1 MSYTEIYAFNKKGNA
16 YMAGL
21 AHNAWR
27 GGMAVWNIMEERHLP
42 LYIPEYI
49 KKCNWYHPGM
59 SEEEIITRNGFRPRR
74 TAPTLSGKKEDNP
87 TREIWALADD
97 LEIPLH
103 ERIVLFT
110 TFDDCLVKKE
120 DIPRVIKAFR
130 AFEGDDHKGETNLGI
145 QADILQAIY
154 DDPNTIA
161 VGWNQTS
168 VMCENWSNIGES
180 ENGEPIPYNCLTG
193 DKHYWLFDELYTQEN
208 KKG

>member
-16 YMAGL
+16 YMADL

-74 TAPTLSGKKEDNP
+74 TAPTLSGKKEGNP

-97 LEIPLH
+97 LEIPCMSASSCSPHSMTAWSKKRTSRVSLRRSGLLR
-103 ERIVLFT
+103 EMTTRGKPTLGYRRIFSKRSMT
-110 TFDDCLVKKE
+110 IR
-120 DIPRVIKAFR
+120 IPSLS
-130 AFEGDDHKGETNLGI
+130 GGI
-145 QADILQAIY
+145 RQA
-154 DDPNTIA
+154 
-161 VGWNQTS
+161 
-168 VMCENWSNIGES
+168 
-180 ENGEPIPYNCLTG
+180 
-193 DKHYWLFDELYTQEN
+193 
-208 KKG
+208 